1 MGKVL
6 DNKCP
11 SCGAAIHF
19 KPKLG
24 KFKCDYCENEYT
36 AEELKDMDALKAEEE
51 QEKKEKEEK
60 QEKQEKK
67 DETEYVKYNCPDCG
81 AEIITD
87 ENTAATFCV
96 YCGNTSIIK
105 NRLSG
110 EFAPDKL
117 IPFNVEKDQAIEAFK
132 KLRKGRPLVPKSFVS
147 QNNIEKITGV
157 YIPFWLY
164 DVNVDGNIT
173 ASATRVTSWS
183 RGDTHYTKTDYYR
196 VTRSGNMEYKRVPV
210 DGATRFDND
219 MMNSIEPFDYKKLID
234 YNHAYLSG
242 FLAEK
247 YDVDK
252 DAAFSDA
259 KLRTINS
266 TKNEFLDSIKG
277 YATKTI
283 TSSNIEPVVK
293 NTEYVLLPVWMVNV
307 KYNNKFY
314 LFAMNGESGKFIGN
328 IPLDKKKAVLYT
340 IITFIISFI
349 VCVVL
354 SYIAFKVGD

>member
-1 MGKVL
+1 MSKVL

-19 KPKLG
+19 KPELG
-24 KFKCDYCENEYT
+24 KFKCDYCDSEFT
-36 AEELKDMDALKAEEE
+36 AEQLKDMDALKEETS
-51 QEKKEKEEK
+51 EK
-60 QEKQEKK
+60 
-67 DETEYVKYNCPDCG
+67 DTTNYVNYNCPDCG

-110 EFAPDKL
+110 EFAPDKI
-117 IPFNVEKDQAIEAFK
+117 IPFKIEKNKAIEAFK
-132 KLRKGRPLVPKSFVS
+132 KLKKGRPLVPRSFTS
-147 QNNIEKITGV
+147 EANIEKITGV

-164 DVNVDGNIT
+164 NVNVDGSIV
-173 ASATRVTSWS
+173 ASATKVTSWS
-183 RGDTHYTKTDYYR
+183 RGDTHYTKTDYYK
-196 VTRSGNMEYKRVPV
+196 VTRKGNMEYNRVPV

-219 MMNSIEPFDYKKLID
+219 MMNSIEPFDYGKLID

-252 DAAFSDA
+252 ETAFSDA
-259 KLRTINS
+259 SLRTINS
-266 TKNEFLDSIKG
+266 TKTEILNSMVG
-277 YATKTI
+277 YASKTI
-283 TSSNIEPVVK
+283 TSSDINPSITNV
-293 NTEYVLLPVWMVNV
+293 EYVLLPVWMVNV
-307 KYNNKFY
+307 KYQNKYY

-328 IPLDKKKAVLYT
+328 IPLDKGKAVMIT
-340 IITFIISFI
+340 IISLIISFLI
-349 VCVVL
+349 CVL
-354 SYIAFKVGD
+354 ISYILFKVGD